1 MKLLSCCETYVR
13 RTFNR
18 LIPNEG
24 SKLAEV
30 LRAVCWLLL
39 PMKVVGVLG
48 GVVVVIKAFYTLRQ
62 GLPEIPPVLLKG
74 AGSFLGAFS
83 RLFVELFLLS
93 LPYLWQP
100 VALYLLIALF
110 LKHFLWR
117 KFWCLVGVAW
127 FLLLF
132 ITGLQHAGWKEY
144 RMLPL
149 LMVQGY
155 LFLLWLMP
163 REIWN
168 IIGLTISGIVGF
180 IILVLPD
187 LPTAFDDFGM
197 FGAVLAFF
205 LGYLNLLASLLQRAA
220 DRL

>member
-1 MKLLSCCETYVR
+1 
-13 RTFNR
+13 
-18 LIPNEG
+18 
-24 SKLAEV
+24 
-30 LRAVCWLLL
+30 
-39 PMKVVGVLG
+39 
-48 GVVVVIKAFYTLRQ
+48 
-62 GLPEIPPVLLKG
+62 
-74 AGSFLGAFS
+74 
-83 RLFVELFLLS
+83 
-93 LPYLWQP
+93 
-100 VALYLLIALF
+100 
-110 LKHFLWR
+110 
-117 KFWCLVGVAW
+117 
-127 FLLLF
+127 
-132 ITGLQHAGWKEY
+132 LQHAGWKEY